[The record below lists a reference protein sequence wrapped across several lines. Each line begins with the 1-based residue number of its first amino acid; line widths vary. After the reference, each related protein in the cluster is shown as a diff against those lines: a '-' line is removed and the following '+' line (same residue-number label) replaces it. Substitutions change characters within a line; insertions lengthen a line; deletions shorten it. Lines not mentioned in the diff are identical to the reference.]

1 MDYNDFVKGFAVA
14 IGIILILEFATGRNT
29 KIQKTTYKQ
38 DESVY
43 ICGKS
48 FYLEDYDNNVNT
60 FINGIKEECKLNDYY
75 LLYDDGP
82 QNICRNRLY
91 LTDMQNNGELK
102 FSTIFTY
109 VEDACSD

>member
-1 MDYNDFVKGFAVA
+1 MDYKDFVKGFAVA

-60 FINGIKEECKLNDYY
+60 FINGIKEDPIATVK
-75 LLYDDGP
+75 G
-82 QNICRNRLY
+82 
-91 LTDMQNNGELK
+91 NGKYALSVGDNEITLIVTSES
-102 FSTIFTY
+102 FYSL
-109 VEDACSD
+109 SDNGYI